1 MAMNLEKFS
10 ELGYEPVII
19 KAYDNF
25 AKTKHAEA
33 VTLLT
38 RIESYFE

>member
-10 ELGYEPVII
+10 ELGYEPVVM

-25 AKTKHAEA
+25 PKTKHAEA
-33 VTLLT
+33 VTLLVKSGT
-38 RIESYFE
+38 DAN